1 MTPEQQDYEAE
12 STGSALTGTLTGAL
26 TGALT
31 GPLTR
36 ALAALDD
43 LDALPVAEHVARFEA
58 VHEEATR
65 TLSTIDGA

>member
-12 STGSALTGTLTGAL
+12 STGSALTGA
-26 TGALT
+26 
-31 GPLTR
+31 LTR
-36 ALAALDD
+36 ALAALDE

>member
-12 STGSALTGTLTGAL
+12 STGSALTGAL
-26 TGALT
+26 TGDLT

-36 ALAALDD
+36 ALAALDE